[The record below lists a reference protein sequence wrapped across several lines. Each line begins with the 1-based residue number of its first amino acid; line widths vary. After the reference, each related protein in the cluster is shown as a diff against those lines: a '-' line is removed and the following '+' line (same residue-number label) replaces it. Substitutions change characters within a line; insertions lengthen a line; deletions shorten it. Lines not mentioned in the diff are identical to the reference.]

1 MDYKKYIKNRCL
13 ILPNGFNSPLDCSG
27 NNLTSLI
34 LPEKFNSVLYCSSN
48 NLTSLILPEGFN
60 SYLNA
65 GNAIVY
71 THKQWKALER
81 NRKIEEL
88 LID

>member
-1 MDYKKYIKNRCL
+1 MHKKYIKN
-13 ILPNGFNSPLDCSG
+13 GK
-27 NNLTSLI
+27 LI
-34 LPEKFNSVLYCSSN
+34 LPEGFNSYLDCSSN
-48 NLTSLILPEGFN
+48 NLISLILPEGFN

-71 THKQWKALER
+71 THKEWLALER

-88 LID
+88 LN

>member
-1 MDYKKYIKNRCL
+1 MFLEDG
-13 ILPNGFNSPLDCSG
+13 LPKGFNSRLD
-27 NNLTSLI
+27 
-34 LPEKFNSVLYCSSN
+34 
-48 NLTSLILPEGFN
+48 
-60 SYLNA
+60 A

-71 THKQWKALER
+71 TYKEWLALER